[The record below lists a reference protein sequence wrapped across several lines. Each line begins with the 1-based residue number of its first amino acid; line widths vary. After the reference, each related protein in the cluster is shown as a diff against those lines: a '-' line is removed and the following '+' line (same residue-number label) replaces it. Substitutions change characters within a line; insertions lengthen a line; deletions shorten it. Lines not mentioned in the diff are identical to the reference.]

1 MSQNLISLVSTVLN
15 DLEGCALFLEHME
28 QQTLIPTEIVIVDGG
43 SKDGTWEFLQQYC
56 QKGKLKL
63 YSYLEPGCN
72 VAKGRNLAIEK
83 AQFELIVSTDIGC
96 EWDPEWLEE
105 LIAPL
110 EADQEISYVV
120 SSWAVKASSL
130 VTPWAK
136 TEYILKDRHTFVATP
151 QSDATSR
158 SIAYRKSVWSSVG
171 RYPEDLTLAADDST
185 FNLLLKKHHFKAGSA
200 AVIRC
205 YWHRFKRLQQ
215 FLKESKR
222 NFYGDGEAFIAKK
235 HFVLVGGRLALELLG
250 LLSGILFLGI
260 YAGSLGQY
268 IGMGGLLTTGCSFT
282 HRVVRFQTK
291 TKDLQQMQVNFPL
304 LRLLI
309 LDYLTKIWG
318 LWGYVL
324 GVIHGSKACQNCRQ
338 RLHGD

>member
-1 MSQNLISLVSTVLN
+1 MITLVSTVLN
-15 DLEGCALFLEHME
+15 DRKALELFLKQME
-28 QQTLIPTEIVIVDGG
+28 LQTRKPDEIVIVDGG
-43 SKDGTWEFLQQYC
+43 SKDGTWELLEHYKMEGRLSLRC
-56 QKGKLKL
+56 
-63 YSYLEPGCN
+63 YLEPGCN
-72 VAKGRNLAIEK
+72 VAQGRNLAIEK
-83 AQFELIVSTDIGC
+83 AQFELIASTDIGC

-105 LIAPL
+105 LITPL

-120 SSWAVKASSL
+120 GSWAVKSSSL

-136 TEYILKDRHTFVATP
+136 AEYILKDRHIFVATP

-185 FNLLLKKHHFKAGSA
+185 FNLLLKKYHFKAASA
-200 AVIRC
+200 PLIRC
-205 YWHRFKRLQQ
+205 YWHRFERLQQ

-222 NFYGDGEAFIAKK
+222 NFYGDGEAFIARK

-250 LLSGILFLGI
+250 FLSGILFLVM
-260 YAGSLGQY
+260 YYGSFGQY
-268 IGMGGLLTTGCSFT
+268 IGIGGLFTTVFSFT

-291 TKDLQQMQVNFPL
+291 SKDLQKMQVKFAL

-318 LWGYVL
+318 LWGYIL
-324 GVIHGSKACQNCRQ
+324 GFIHGSKACQNCRQ
-338 RLHGD
+338 RLHGN